1 MIVFRTL
8 KYKNFLS
15 SGNYFTKIELDKEIS
30 TLILGANGSGKS
42 TMLDALCFSLF
53 GKPFRNINKPQL
65 VNSINQKNAVV
76 EVEFDAGNKSY
87 RVVRGMKPNI
97 FEIYCN
103 GKFLNQDAAVKDY
116 QDTLEKVIL
125 KLNYKSF
132 TQIVILGSASFTP
145 FMQLSAADR
154 RSIIEDLLDIR
165 IFTTMNSLL
174 KERHLKLKNEVSNT
188 KYKSDSVEE
197 KIDVHK
203 QYIDDI
209 TRDNK
214 EKVAVL
220 QEQIDDEQIQIEKRK
235 DDLDSLE
242 SARNSLQEDVKVAS
256 SVSDKL
262 KKLEDVRKD
271 LSRTVKKIDS
281 EISFYE
287 GNDECPTCKQD
298 IDGVF
303 KSSVL
308 SERRK

>member
-116 QDTLEKVIL
+116 QDTL
-125 KLNYKSF
+125 
-132 TQIVILGSASFTP
+132 
-145 FMQLSAADR
+145 
-154 RSIIEDLLDIR
+154 
-165 IFTTMNSLL
+165 
-174 KERHLKLKNEVSNT
+174 
-188 KYKSDSVEE
+188 
-197 KIDVHK
+197 
-203 QYIDDI
+203 
-209 TRDNK
+209 
-214 EKVAVL
+214 
-220 QEQIDDEQIQIEKRK
+220 
-235 DDLDSLE
+235 
-242 SARNSLQEDVKVAS
+242 
-256 SVSDKL
+256 
-262 KKLEDVRKD
+262 
-271 LSRTVKKIDS
+271 
-281 EISFYE
+281 
-287 GNDECPTCKQD
+287 
-298 IDGVF
+298 
-303 KSSVL
+303 
-308 SERRK
+308 